1 MKSTIS
7 LLIVDD
13 EAVLRQL
20 LQKILAR
27 EGYQIHT
34 AEDGCAALEFL
45 GSNQVD
51 IVITDMKMP
60 GMDGMEL
67 MRRVKKQ
74 YPTVGVIFMTA
85 FGNTVTVKDALLNGA
100 DEYITKPF
108 RSYEISMVVERAYW
122 RVLSS
127 SQQAPSEA

>member
-1 MKSTIS
+1 MKSAIS

-13 EAVLRQL
+13 EVVLRQL
-20 LQKILAR
+20 LKKILAR

-34 AEDGCAALEFL
+34 SEDGCAALEFL
-45 GSNQVD
+45 ESNQVD

-74 YPTVGVIFMTA
+74 YPKVGVIFMTA

-127 SQQAPSEA
+127 SQQASSEA